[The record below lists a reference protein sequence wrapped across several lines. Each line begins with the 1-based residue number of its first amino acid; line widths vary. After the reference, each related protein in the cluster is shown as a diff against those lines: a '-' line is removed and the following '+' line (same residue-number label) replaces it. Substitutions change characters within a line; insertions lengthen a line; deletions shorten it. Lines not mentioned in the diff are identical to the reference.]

1 MYFHPS
7 YTKYY
12 VNEKG
17 EIYNSK
23 TNKQLKGTLTSSGYR
38 ISIREK
44 GQYPKSL
51 AASRFIW
58 EAYNN
63 QDTSFRYEKIIHI
76 DGNKLNNKPS
86 NLKMVD
92 TGKLPSQPKKLFA
105 TNIATGKV
113 LGDFDTIYE
122 ASKYLKI
129 NPGSIKLIADGKRK
143 TATFKRDNNKYTFK
157 WRRDDGISRPPCDD
171 KIKQKII
178 ALISDKARAD
188 AAKLLEST
196 DDSDWEIIA
205 PQNKS

>member
-12 VNEKG
+12 VNEEG

-44 GQYPKSL
+44 GQDPKSL

-58 EAYNN
+58 EGYND
-63 QDTSFRYEKIIHI
+63 QDTSYRFEKIIHI
-76 DGNKLNNKPS
+76 DGNKLNNKSS

-92 TGKLPSQPKKLFA
+92 TGKLPSQPNKLFA

-113 LGDFDTIYE
+113 LGNFDTIYE
-122 ASKYLKI
+122 ASQYLKI
-129 NPGSIKLIADGKRK
+129 NPSSIKLIADGKRK
-143 TATFKRDNNKYTFK
+143 TATSKRDNNKYTFR
-157 WRRDDGISRPPCDD
+157 WGWDDGISRSPCDD
-171 KIKQKII
+171 KIKQKVIE
-178 ALISDKARAD
+178 LISDKTRAD
-188 AAKLLEST
+188 AAKYAEFL
-196 DDSDWEIIA
+196 DDSDSE
-205 PQNKS
+205 

>member
-12 VNEKG
+12 VNEEG

-44 GQYPKSL
+44 GQDPKSL

-58 EAYNN
+58 EGYND
-63 QDTSFRYEKIIHI
+63 QDTSYRFEKIIHI

-92 TGKLPSQPKKLFA
+92 TGKLPSQPNKLFA

-113 LGDFDTIYE
+113 LGNFDTIYE
-122 ASKYLKI
+122 ASQYLKI
-129 NPGSIKLIADGKRK
+129 NPSSIKLIADGKRK
-143 TATFKRDNNKYTFK
+143 TATSKRDNNKYTFR
-157 WRRDDGISRPPCDD
+157 WGWDDGISRPPCDD
-171 KIKQKII
+171 KIKQKVIE
-178 ALISDKARAD
+178 LISDKTRAD
-188 AAKLLEST
+188 AAKYAEFL
-196 DDSDWEIIA
+196 DDSDSE
-205 PQNKS
+205 